1 MSKRHKIMAAAA
13 CGLLIAAAVAVCWP
27 MDTSRYFAVSRSGE
41 IVDRNGSLLYAF
53 LNGNDQWCFY
63 READEVGERVL
74 EATLAAEDRRFYDHT
89 GVDVL
94 AVLRA
99 AWQNLRN
106 GRVVSGASTLT
117 MQVVKNGEG
126 RLYRRTLPG
135 KLYEALQ
142 AVRLDARADKRQILE
157 SYLDTAPYGLNL
169 VGVEAAARRYFG
181 KPARELTLPEA
192 ALLAGLPKAPTGL
205 MPLKNTEKALRRR
218 NYVLDRMLAA
228 GFITP
233 AEHHEAAAAP
243 LGAEWHDF
251 PAMSPHLAM
260 QLRKTAQDGASL
272 DVTLDAAVQ
281 RTTEELV
288 ARALKRHRPEITNA
302 AVMVVDVAS
311 AEVLARVGS
320 GGFYATPGGGQVD
333 LCRAPRSPGSAL
345 KPFTYAL
352 ALETN
357 ALYPSETL
365 LDDTLD
371 LGAYSPG
378 NFDGGYNGLISASD
392 ALRHSLNVP
401 AVLVLDR
408 VGVPALDELLR
419 SLGLTT
425 LKRDDTYGLGLT
437 LGNCEVR
444 LDELVAAYTAIANL
458 GEWRPLRI
466 VREDDGLES
475 RRVLS
480 RGTCL
485 SLYQSLE
492 QALPN
497 EWEPNVVV
505 AGNTAPRVCFKTGTS
520 TGYHDAWAFVFNAQ
534 YVVAVWMGNND
545 GKGTDRLVGVRAA
558 LPLAGSVFRALP
570 VLNRPAWPD
579 PGKDLRWVTVCAVSG
594 LPRSE
599 WCARTK
605 DAMLPAHEFLHRAC
619 DVHRPMRG
627 GDAVAEWWPGTAR
640 GWDLAKVG
648 DSAHVAE
655 SARLAKL
662 RIQDPVNEAEYVLTG
677 EPQGDRIRLRASV
690 DAEKSLYW
698 YINDRFFGQSSPD
711 SPLLLELAA
720 GEHTLA
726 CMAPDGSLDRVKFLV
741 TEPRGGLE
749 FRRQS

>member
-1 MSKRHKIMAAAA
+1 
-13 CGLLIAAAVAVCWP
+13 
-27 MDTSRYFAVSRSGE
+27 MDTTRYFAVSRSGE
-41 IVDRNGSLLYAF
+41 IVDRTGGLLYAF
-53 LNGNDQWCFY
+53 LNRDDQWCFY
-63 READEVGERVL
+63 RCADDVGERVV
-74 EATLAAEDRRFYDHT
+74 EATLAAEDRRFYDHG

-99 AWQNLRN
+99 AWQNLRH

-135 KLYEALQ
+135 KVYEAVQ
-142 AVRLDARADKRQILE
+142 AVRLDARADKREILE
-157 SYLDTAPYGLNL
+157 SYLNTAPYGLNL

-192 ALLAGLPKAPTGL
+192 ALLAGLPKAPTRL
-205 MPLKNTEKALRRR
+205 MPLKYPEKALRRR

-233 AEHHEAAAAP
+233 GEHDEAAAAD
-243 LGAEWHDF
+243 LGVSWHDF

-260 QLRKTAQDGASL
+260 QLRQRAQEGRRVE
-272 DVTLDAAVQ
+272 VTLDSAAQ
-281 RTTEELV
+281 RTAEELV
-288 ARALKRHRPEITNA
+288 GRALKRHRPEITNA
-302 AVMVVDVAS
+302 AVMVVDAAS

-320 GGFYATPGGGQVD
+320 GGFYTTPGGGQVD

-352 ALETN
+352 GLEQN
-357 ALYPSETL
+357 VLYPSETL

-419 SLGLTT
+419 SVGLTT

-444 LDELVAAYTAIANL
+444 LDELSAAYAAVANL
-458 GEWRPLRI
+458 GEWRPLTTLRGEKTADE
-466 VREDDGLES
+466 R
-475 RRVLS
+475 RRVLL

-492 QALPN
+492 QTLPN
-497 EWEPNVVV
+497 EWEPNVVL

-534 YVVAVWMGNND
+534 YVVGVWMGNND

-558 LPLAGSVFRALP
+558 LPLAGSIMRALP
-570 VLNRPAWPD
+570 VLNRPAWPEPAD
-579 PGKDLRWVTVCAVSG
+579 DLRRVTVCAVSG

-605 DAMLPAHEFLHRAC
+605 EAVLPAGQYLHRVC
-619 DVHRPMRG
+619 DVHRPIRG

-655 SARLAKL
+655 SARRANL
-662 RIQDPVNEAEYVLTG
+662 RIQEPVNEAEYVLTG
-677 EPQGDRIRLRASV
+677 EPQGDRIRLRASI

-711 SPLLLELAA
+711 RPLLLELSV

-726 CMAPDGSLDRVKFLV
+726 CMALDGSLDRVTFRV
-741 TEPRGGLE
+741 SQPRGGLE